1 MNRLQII
8 KKAKLNTKDSK
19 EPKKELSHTLRN
31 AIAGGAAGAIAT
43 AATLPLETLQIKE
56 SLDKTEKGL
65 IEIEKILNDP
75 YYKYKIK

>member
-1 MNRLQII
+1 MR
-8 KKAKLNTKDSK
+8 KLELIFVSFIFLICTSYNQDTK
-19 EPKKELSHTLRN
+19 LTLDE
-31 AIAGGAAGAIAT
+31 
-43 AATLPLETLQIKE
+43 ETLQIKE